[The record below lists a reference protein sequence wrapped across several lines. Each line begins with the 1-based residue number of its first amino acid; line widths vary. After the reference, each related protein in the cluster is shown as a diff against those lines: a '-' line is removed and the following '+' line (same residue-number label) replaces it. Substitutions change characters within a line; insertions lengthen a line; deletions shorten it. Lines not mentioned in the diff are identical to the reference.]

1 MQVFN
6 TVADV
11 RNQIKEWRKQG
22 LTVGLV
28 PTMGYLHEGHQS
40 LMAQAKQQNDKVI
53 VSVFVNPIQFGP
65 NEDLANYPRDLDRDI
80 LACQNMGVDM
90 IFCPPASEMY
100 DPHFSS
106 FVDVTGITEQLCG
119 KRRPGH
125 FKGVCTVVTKLF
137 NITQPDRAYFGQ
149 KDAQQLAVI
158 KQMVNDL
165 NIPIVIVGCPII
177 READGLAKSS
187 RNSYLSTQERNAALC
202 LYQAITLTK
211 SLLQQGERQSDK
223 LINAMKTVI
232 EQQPLATIDYI
243 KITDFNTLK
252 SVKHIEQSVL
262 IALAVFIG
270 NTRLI
275 DNFVFTLPE

>member
-1 MQVFN
+1 
-6 TVADV
+6 
-11 RNQIKEWRKQG
+11 
-22 LTVGLV
+22 
-28 PTMGYLHEGHQS
+28 
-40 LMAQAKQQNDKVI
+40 
-53 VSVFVNPIQFGP
+53 
-65 NEDLANYPRDLDRDI
+65 
-80 LACQNMGVDM
+80 MGVDM

-202 LYQAITLTK
+202 LYQAITLAK

-232 EQQPLATIDYI
+232 EQQPLARIDYI
-243 KITDFNTLK
+243 EITDFNTLK

>member
-65 NEDLANYPRDLDRDI
+65 NEDLANYPCDLDRDI

-202 LYQAITLTK
+202 LYQAITLAK

-232 EQQPLATIDYI
+232 EQQPLARIDYI
-243 KITDFNTLK
+243 EITDFNTLK

>member
-1 MQVFN
+1 
-6 TVADV
+6 
-11 RNQIKEWRKQG
+11 
-22 LTVGLV
+22 
-28 PTMGYLHEGHQS
+28 
-40 LMAQAKQQNDKVI
+40 
-53 VSVFVNPIQFGP
+53 
-65 NEDLANYPRDLDRDI
+65 
-80 LACQNMGVDM
+80 
-90 IFCPPASEMY
+90 
-100 DPHFSS
+100 
-106 FVDVTGITEQLCG
+106 
-119 KRRPGH
+119 
-125 FKGVCTVVTKLF
+125 
-137 NITQPDRAYFGQ
+137 
-149 KDAQQLAVI
+149 
-158 KQMVNDL
+158 MVNDL

-202 LYQAITLTK
+202 LYQAITLAK

-232 EQQPLATIDYI
+232 EQQPLARIDYI
-243 KITDFNTLK
+243 EITDFNTLK